1 MIKNVIFDFGQVL
14 VRFEPEYMCSLY
26 TDNTEDI
33 ELLSSVVFD
42 RQYWDRLDA
51 GTIEN
56 SELMTSVKGR
66 LPDRLH
72 NLAEK
77 IYYGWIDN
85 LPEIEGMRDVIEL
98 CKQRGYG
105 IYILSNISRDF
116 AEKKD
121 QISILSEFDGF
132 VFSSVCGYVKPSREI
147 FAHITDKFNLM
158 PSSTLFIDDNK
169 NNINGAKE
177 FGLITYHFDGD
188 AMALYE
194 YIKNI

>member
-85 LPEIEGMRDVIEL
+85 LPEIEGMREVIEL

-147 FAHITDKFNLM
+147 FAHITDKFNLL

-188 AMALYE
+188 ATALYE